1 VHRNS
6 TASARFPLESSAQH
20 TRIRAYAWYIDFEE
34 HPMPLLPRRPAGRA
48 NRKALAFVHDIMRL
62 RAEGH
67 SLQAIR
73 DALADAGV
81 SVNASTVRREVLRHR
96 ALPAT
101 AAAPPVE
108 TQPPSRVWPPAHLV
122 ASESRSGREV
132 AEVFSRG
139 HISHPLLRKESKR

>member
-1 VHRNS
+1 
-6 TASARFPLESSAQH
+6 
-20 TRIRAYAWYIDFEE
+20 
-34 HPMPLLPRRPAGRA
+34 MPLLPRRPAGRA
-48 NRKALAFVHDIMRL
+48 NRKVLAFVPDILRL

-96 ALPAT
+96 ALPHPT
-101 AAAPPVE
+101 AAPALEVPTPLRAAPAP
-108 TQPPSRVWPPAHLV
+108 HLV
-122 ASESRSGREV
+122 ASELRSGREV

-139 HISHPLLRKESKR
+139 HISHPLLRKEPKR

>member
-1 VHRNS
+1 
-6 TASARFPLESSAQH
+6 
-20 TRIRAYAWYIDFEE
+20 
-34 HPMPLLPRRPAGRA
+34 MPLLPRRPAGRA
-48 NRKALAFVHDIMRL
+48 NRKALAFVPDIMRL

-67 SLQAIR
+67 SFQAIR

-96 ALPAT
+96 ALPRT

-108 TQPPSRVWPPAHLV
+108 APPASRASPPAHLV

-132 AEVFSRG
+132 AELFSRG
-139 HISHPLLRKESKR
+139 HISNPLLRKESKR